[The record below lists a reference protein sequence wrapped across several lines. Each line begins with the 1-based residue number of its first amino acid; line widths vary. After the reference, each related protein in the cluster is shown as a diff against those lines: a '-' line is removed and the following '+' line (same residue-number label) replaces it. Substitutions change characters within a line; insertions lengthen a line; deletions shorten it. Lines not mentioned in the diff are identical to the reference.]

1 MNAINWYTKSEIDF
15 QQKIPKGQETNV
27 QKITALTHKIWNIF
41 KNDGKKL
48 NKNIHKIKKHLSLYM
63 TINILSINVY
73 QNLNFSGQNNKIK
86 VEDDGTQ

>member
-1 MNAINWYTKSEIDF
+1 
-15 QQKIPKGQETNV
+15 
-27 QKITALTHKIWNIF
+27 
-41 KNDGKKL
+41 
-48 NKNIHKIKKHLSLYM
+48 M